1 MSSLT
6 FKIVMCHQGGNSYY
20 AFKVSFNL
28 KNMKCLLNILIKCL
42 FNIQKKL
49 LPLPIWVTRSLC
61 FIDIYLSINELLGAP
76 AVCAATGMSWKQYQ
90 SVQTMHRSVYIFTL
104 WPVQGL
110 KNFQLT
116 IMDSV
121 IEIYIQYIMKNS
133 DYQLIDCIFLL
144 TFQIN

>member
-1 MSSLT
+1 
-6 FKIVMCHQGGNSYY
+6 
-20 AFKVSFNL
+20 
-28 KNMKCLLNILIKCL
+28 MKCLLDTLIKCI

-49 LPLPIWVTRSLC
+49 HPLPIWVTQSLC

-104 WPVQGL
+104 WSVQGI

-116 IMDSV
+116 IMGT
-121 IEIYIQYIMKNS
+121 IIKIYIHCTSWRTVIINWLTVFFYLHFK
-133 DYQLIDCIFLL
+133 LISWMACLESNFNGKVKLIKIGEVGLK
-144 TFQIN
+144 